1 MASSNLSKTVQ
12 TVCKRSGKWHLT
24 VSPEEYSTVEE
35 FEYRL
40 RHCQRAGSCAEFPQR
55 AAALQADYACR
66 APYLVTCLSKAGSM
80 AIARRLPHSL
90 SRGKDPA
97 LEHRNDYRDT

>member
-1 MASSNLSKTVQ
+1 MASGNLSKTVQ

-40 RHCQRAGSCAEFPQR
+40 RHCQRAGSCAEIPQR
-55 AAALQADYACR
+55 AAALEAGQNSSDYACR
-66 APYLVTCLSKAGSM
+66 APNLVTCLSKACSM
-80 AIARRLPHSL
+80 AIAR
-90 SRGKDPA
+90 
-97 LEHRNDYRDT
+97 

>member
-55 AAALQADYACR
+55 AAALQAGENR
-66 APYLVTCLSKAGSM
+66 APNLVTCLSKACSM
-80 AIARRLPHSL
+80 AIAR
-90 SRGKDPA
+90 
-97 LEHRNDYRDT
+97 